1 MKSATDLTSLKAEL
15 KLILSKD
22 LYDNIFNR
30 DNLSYSEIQFTL
42 ESLRNIR
49 LNLSGIHYSFKERLV
64 AQQAYKDIRKSL
76 YTYTKLYMIPIYVFA
91 EAIYILDVDKLTYY
105 TTDEYTIF
113 KAPIG
118 IPLQLCDKFKYDDVY
133 FILSEQKVI
142 GAFYEDMRECRVIT
156 TSTNEKIKLPII
168 RNKEVK
174 SNILSAIT
182 LLKLGGKI

>member
-49 LNLSGIHYSFKERLV
+49 LNLSGIHYSFKE
-64 AQQAYKDIRKSL
+64 
-76 YTYTKLYMIPIYVFA
+76 
-91 EAIYILDVDKLTYY
+91 
-105 TTDEYTIF
+105 
-113 KAPIG
+113 
-118 IPLQLCDKFKYDDVY
+118 
-133 FILSEQKVI
+133 
-142 GAFYEDMRECRVIT
+142 
-156 TSTNEKIKLPII
+156 
-168 RNKEVK
+168 VK